1 MNYYNEIKTEL
12 INNEITKRVKDYSK
26 NKSDLTT
33 YYNVGKLLSD
43 AGKHYGEG
51 IINEYSIKL
60 TNELGK
66 GYNITSLKRMRKF
79 YIVIQKGAPLVHQLS
94 WSNYIELLPLN
105 DINKINYYINECLC
119 LNLTKREL
127 RNRIKS
133 NEYERLP
140 KETRTKLTI
149 QQNENLIDFVKNP
162 IVIKNT
168 NNYTKISE
176 KILQKLI
183 TENIKTF
190 MKELGNSFSFIE
202 DEYRIKL
209 GKTYNYIDLL
219 LFNYEY
225 NSFVVVE
232 LKVTELK
239 KEHIGQIQVY
249 MNYIDNNLKK
259 ITQNK
264 TIGIII
270 CKKDNK
276 YVIEYCSDNRIISR
290 EYKIVWI
297 KSFN

>member
-1 MNYYNEIKTEL
+1 MNYYSEIKTEL

-51 IINEYSIKL
+51 IIKEYSIKL

-105 DINKINYYINECLC
+105 DINK
-119 LNLTKREL
+119 
-127 RNRIKS
+127 
-133 NEYERLP
+133 
-140 KETRTKLTI
+140 ETRTKLTI

-190 MKELGNSFSFIE
+190 MKEL
-202 DEYRIKL
+202 
-209 GKTYNYIDLL
+209 
-219 LFNYEY
+219 
-225 NSFVVVE
+225 
-232 LKVTELK
+232 
-239 KEHIGQIQVY
+239 
-249 MNYIDNNLKK
+249 
-259 ITQNK
+259 
-264 TIGIII
+264 
-270 CKKDNK
+270 
-276 YVIEYCSDNRIISR
+276 
-290 EYKIVWI
+290 
-297 KSFN
+297 